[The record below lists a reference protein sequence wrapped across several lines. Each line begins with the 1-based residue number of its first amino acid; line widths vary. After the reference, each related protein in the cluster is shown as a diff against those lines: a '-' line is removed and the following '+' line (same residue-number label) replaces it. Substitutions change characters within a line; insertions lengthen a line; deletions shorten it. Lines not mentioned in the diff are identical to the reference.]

1 MSSPHE
7 APPKARLRPSRRL
20 KLAGLVGLAVAA
32 VIVVVGLVGRFMA
45 DRATGDLTRQ
55 QAIPT
60 VALVRPESGGGAAS
74 LVLPGT
80 IQPFF
85 DAQIHARV
93 NGYLKLWYTDIGV
106 HVKAGQLLAV
116 IDTPDLDQQLARAQA
131 DLATAQAN
139 QRLADITSQR
149 WASLLGKDAVSHQE
163 ADEKAGDLAAKAS
176 ITNAARAQADQ
187 LRAEEGFKRIVA
199 PFDGVVTAR
208 NTDIGAL
215 IAAGAPTD
223 TPLFTVSKVDRLRI
237 YVGVPQDQ
245 SAKVS
250 VGMTATLTV
259 PEYPGQTFTAQ
270 VTNLAGAVG
279 GRTGAVEVELQI
291 ANPDSKLKPGDYA
304 QVTFDLPGGQGG
316 LSIPASATLFRPKG
330 MAVATLGPGNRVVMK
345 YVTVARDLGSKLEI
359 GAGLSPAD
367 RVIDNPPDSLGQG
380 DLVRVA
386 GGR

>member
-1 MSSPHE
+1 LSSQHE
-7 APPKARLRPSRRL
+7 APAELRLRPSRRL
-20 KLAGLVGLAVAA
+20 KLAGVIGLAVAA
-32 VIVVVGLVGRFMA
+32 VVVVLGLVGRFMA
-45 DRATGDLTRQ
+45 DHATGEWTRQ

-60 VALVRPESGGGAAS
+60 VAVVRPESGAGAAS

-93 NGYLKLWYTDIGV
+93 NGYLKAWYTDIGV
-106 HVKAGQLLAV
+106 RVKTGQLLAV
-116 IDTPDLDQQLARAQA
+116 IDTPDLDQQLARAEA

-139 QRLADITSQR
+139 QHLATITSQR
-149 WASLLGKDAVSHQE
+149 WAGLLAKDAVSHQE

-176 ITNAARAQADQ
+176 ITNAARAQVDQ

-237 YVGVPQDQ
+237 YVSVPQDQ
-245 SAKVS
+245 SAKVAT
-250 VGMTATLTV
+250 GMKATLTV
-259 PEYPGQTFTAQ
+259 PEYPGQAFKAE

-279 GRTGAVEVELQI
+279 GRTGAVQVELQI
-291 ANPDSKLKPGDYA
+291 ENPDGKLKPGDYA
-304 QVTFDLPGGQGG
+304 QVTFDLPASQGG

-330 MAVATLGPGNRVVMK
+330 MAVATLGPDNRVVMK
-345 YVTVARDLGSKLEI
+345 YVTVTRDLGSRLEI
-359 GAGLSPAD
+359 GGGLSPGD

-386 GGR
+386 GGS